1 MQNKMIYRKSR
12 KNFDVTA
19 LESALAKSNVET
31 FRLVKESRS
40 GKYERVFKRADFRD
54 AFEDVYAVA
63 LTGYYYGRKS
73 FYIALYEAE

>member
-1 MQNKMIYRKSR
+1 MKNKGLYRRNR
-12 KNFDVTA
+12 KDVDRAAIEAA
-19 LESALAKSNVET
+19 LVKSNVET
-31 FRLVKESRS
+31 FRLVAERRS
-40 GKYERVFKRADFRD
+40 GKYERVFNRADFRD

>member
-31 FRLVKESRS
+31 FRLVTERHS